1 MSGLYSNPSL
11 MPCFQVDPRE
21 DQDFNCR
28 EEKAQVI
35 EIGGMSEKNGKIRR
49 SSSAQTSGRNP
60 HFQGNRGRDH
70 VGPASVG
77 E

>member
-11 MPCFQVDPRE
+11 RPCFQVDPRE

-35 EIGGMSEKNGKIRR
+35 GIGGMSEKKWKDQKKQLCTDFWEK
-49 SSSAQTSGRNP
+49 SSFPG
-60 HFQGNRGRDH
+60 
-70 VGPASVG
+70 
-77 E
+77 